1 MKAGMSSSQSISG
14 LKKVLYLYDN
24 YPAYRTEFFAQLNET
39 LQRDGLA
46 FELFY
51 GRKLKADSKQSDE
64 TPFPA
69 ESFLVKEVNLGGVE
83 YKRFLHFKRA
93 FRQAKPD
100 VVVLQFHV
108 SVLTYW
114 WAYFYMR
121 RHHIPYIIWECN
133 YTRDTLGSLSVKF
146 RRKLVDYT
154 FRHAAACI
162 SYGSVF
168 RDYLLKLGIS
178 PDKVIVAQNTINVQ
192 KIIDNR
198 SSGFGPRRFNHPLRV
213 LYVGALIDRKYV
225 DSSIT
230 AVANLIRDGYDVY
243 YDIVG
248 DGAEYGKLKGMIDDL
263 GVGERI
269 TLHGA
274 KHGAE
279 AQAFFEQDDLFL
291 LPGTGGLAINEAM
304 AYALPIISTVGDDT
318 VVDLIDGNGYL
329 LEHFGNASEIES
341 ALKSFINL
349 KEEEKMEM
357 SRKSETLVKER
368 ASFDN
373 MIAQHGKAI
382 RYVIG

>member
-1 MKAGMSSSQSISG
+1 
-14 LKKVLYLYDN
+14 
-24 YPAYRTEFFAQLNET
+24 
-39 LQRDGLA
+39 
-46 FELFY
+46 
-51 GRKLKADSKQSDE
+51 
-64 TPFPA
+64 
-69 ESFLVKEVNLGGVE
+69 
-83 YKRFLHFKRA
+83 
-93 FRQAKPD
+93 
-100 VVVLQFHV
+100 
-108 SVLTYW
+108 
-114 WAYFYMR
+114 
-121 RHHIPYIIWECN
+121 
-133 YTRDTLGSLSVKF
+133 
-146 RRKLVDYT
+146 
-154 FRHAAACI
+154 
-162 SYGSVF
+162 
-168 RDYLLKLGIS
+168 
-178 PDKVIVAQNTINVQ
+178 
-192 KIIDNR
+192 
-198 SSGFGPRRFNHPLRV
+198 
-213 LYVGALIDRKYV
+213 
-225 DSSIT
+225 
-230 AVANLIRDGYDVY
+230 
-243 YDIVG
+243 
-248 DGAEYGKLKGMIDDL
+248 MIDDL